1 MPGPMKP
8 QNRRWHFYYLA
19 GMPAEICGGGEDL
32 TCYQAATRIRE
43 EWPGQRDAFLES
55 ALQPHNAAGARRGS
69 VFEGRRFLI
78 VCVR

>member
-8 QNRRWHFYYLA
+8 ENRRWHFYHIA
-19 GMPAEICGGGEDL
+19 GMPAEVCGGSQEL
-32 TCYQAATRIRE
+32 TCHEAAARIIE

-55 ALQPHNAAGARRGS
+55 ALEPRSSPGARRGS
-69 VFEGRRFLI
+69 VFNGRRFLI